1 MKQINSEILKEKTI
15 RELDDVKFEIP
26 EYQRGY
32 RWEEKQVKKILQ
44 DILDEFKKDS
54 KRKYYLQPIIV
65 KEKAKNIYYL
75 VDGQQRLTTIY
86 MLLKYNLNNEYKCY
100 SIKYNYITSVN
111 NDRFE
116 IDEKIKEYYDTKTIK
131 YENLNDYYYEKALK
145 TIYNWLKDNQVD
157 SEFFDFIRTKVTVM
171 WYELEK
177 EDDDK
182 KAFLRVNTGKI
193 KLTTADLIKAELLK
207 EDKKNKKVIDRIS
220 KEWNEI
226 ENKLHDNSFWYFVSN
241 EITNDRMTE
250 FLNMIN
256 KNSNDLYEKYQEKIN
271 KPDANIEKI
280 WEKDIKNVFQNFI
293 EWYEDDEIYNFI
305 GFLVKEGDN
314 NELFFELKEEY
325 YIKNNSKNE
334 FTNNLKNRIKKV
346 VYKLLKLDL
355 GTEIDKE
362 KFKNEIEKLQYGDD
376 EIMTILLLYNIL
388 TTNYSKDSKRFPFD
402 KYFVNKEKRKERT
415 AEGIKDKKIM
425 WSLEHISSQHE
436 NKNIEKLKDFR
447 ILTEYFKTMGIDP
460 KEIPTS
466 ENWEKNK
473 ENAEEKMKEIFDKI
487 FDNKKNKIEMH
498 GIGNLALLDRELNSS
513 NGNNFFIIKRNNIIR
528 NSKDNYVPICT
539 MKAFLKAFYTKKDSL
554 KKQQFLEW
562 KQEDYD
568 IYEQDIIDTIYDN
581 IMGDKNYNG
590 NRQFKRIN

>member
-226 ENKLHDNSFWYFVSN
+226 ENKLRDNSFWYFVSN

-355 GTEIDKE
+355 GIEIDKE

-376 EIMTILLLYNIL
+376 EIMAILLLYNIL